1 MDLAL
6 NEHARRGEAR
16 GFTTGWAPRARSGTR
31 SRNLNPA
38 RTLGA
43 VRFPVWVRGRPDG
56 RDGGWGLRRSPSRI
70 SYRDRTGARAFRD
83 RSGQD
88 AAVRTT
94 EIVLEMALDAG
105 FDLAGVAPLRPPRD
119 AGHFERWLANDHHAG
134 MEWLARNA
142 DRITDPGQILPA
154 GRSMLVVGLGHSRP
168 AVALEDGARIARYA
182 AGRDYHNLIGKRLR
196 KLVARLRRE
205 GLASDARS
213 IVDAGPLLERS
224 HAEEA
229 GLGFLS
235 KAANLLHPTFG
246 PWFFLGEVLLD
257 TELEPTPEAMPVGS
271 CGTCTAC
278 IDACPTAAIVE
289 PGSIDSRLCISY
301 WTIEHR
307 GSVPEELREP
317 VGEWAFG
324 CDVCSEVC
332 PWGHKAPDLGDR
344 YPSAAVGSS
353 PASVR
358 VRNLAYKT
366 RYTCARFTLPPVH
379 LPAA

>member
-1 MDLAL
+1 M
-6 NEHARRGEAR
+6 
-16 GFTTGWAPRARSGTR
+16 
-31 SRNLNPA
+31 
-38 RTLGA
+38 
-43 VRFPVWVRGRPDG
+43 
-56 RDGGWGLRRSPSRI
+56 
-70 SYRDRTGARAFRD
+70 
-83 RSGQD
+83 
-88 AAVRTT
+88 
-94 EIVLEMALDAG
+94 
-105 FDLAGVAPLRPPRD
+105 
-119 AGHFERWLANDHHAG
+119 
-134 MEWLARNA
+134 
-142 DRITDPGQILPA
+142 
-154 GRSMLVVGLGHSRP
+154 
-168 AVALEDGARIARYA
+168 
-182 AGRDYHNLIGKRLR
+182 
-196 KLVARLRRE
+196 
-205 GLASDARS
+205 
-213 IVDAGPLLERS
+213 DAGPLLERS

-344 YPSAAVGSS
+344 YGLHPSLQGTSLVDWLEPRTDEEHAARFEGSPLRRPGREGLARNAAMGLAVRPSEDGLLALVHALENDPSPVVRETAAWALGQGHASDARAREAISRATGDGDPAVRSAA
-353 PASVR
+353 R
-358 VRNLAYKT
+358 VALER
-366 RYTCARFTLPPVH
+366 
-379 LPAA
+379 

>member
-1 MDLAL
+1 M
-6 NEHARRGEAR
+6 
-16 GFTTGWAPRARSGTR
+16 
-31 SRNLNPA
+31 
-38 RTLGA
+38 
-43 VRFPVWVRGRPDG
+43 
-56 RDGGWGLRRSPSRI
+56 
-70 SYRDRTGARAFRD
+70 
-83 RSGQD
+83 
-88 AAVRTT
+88 RTT

-105 FDLAGVAPLRPPRD
+105 FDLAGVAPIRPPRD
-119 AGHFERWLANDHHAG
+119 AEHFERWLASDHHAG

-142 DRITDPGQILPA
+142 DRITNPGQILPA

-168 AVALEDGARIARYA
+168 AVTLEDGARIARYA

-257 TELEPTPEAMPVGS
+257 TELEPTTEAMPAGS

-278 IDACPTAAIVE
+278 IDACPTSAIVE

-324 CDVCSEVC
+324 CDICSEVC
-332 PWGHKAPDLGDR
+332 PWGNKAPDLGDR
-344 YPSAAVGSS
+344 YGLHPSLEGTSLVDWLEPRTDEEHA
-353 PASVR
+353 
-358 VRNLAYKT
+358 
-366 RYTCARFTLPPVH
+366 ARFEGSPLRRPGREGLARNAAMGLAVRPSEGGLLALIHALEHDPSPVVRETAAWALGQGH
-379 LPAA
+379 ASDARAREALSRATGDGDPAVRAAARAALER